1 MNIMGTIISA
11 LKYRDISRNNYLDLV
26 GKGVTFMKMHVFLKA
41 GLVLSV
47 FIAIMYIN
55 RTYLNLEAEEVQD
68 FLLSFGI
75 LGPVVFIL
83 LFSIR
88 PFLLFPSSILAVAGG
103 LAFGPFI
110 GPAVTYIGSLAGG
123 VLSFIFIRKISRK
136 RSKKDGA
143 KRELIKKRIE
153 ENGLFYIISL
163 RIIPVINFDLVSY
176 LAALS
181 TVKFRTYIGATM
193 IGIIPGTIAF
203 NLLGASL
210 ADLSPG
216 LIAVTICMFIV
227 ALSIPIYVRHL
238 LRKRNLDIE
247 DVEDEK

>member
-1 MNIMGTIISA
+1 MQ
-11 LKYRDISRNNYLDLV
+11 L
-26 GKGVTFMKMHVFLKA
+26 HVFLRA
-41 GLVLSV
+41 GLIL
-47 FIAIMYIN
+47 FILIALYYIN
-55 RTYLNLEAEEVQD
+55 TTYLNLEAEELQN

-75 LGPVVFIL
+75 LAPVIFIL

-88 PFLLFPSSILAVAGG
+88 PFLLFPSSVLAIAGG

-110 GPAVTYIGSLAGG
+110 GPLVTYIGSLAGG
-123 VLSFIFIRKISRK
+123 ILSFLFIRKVRK
-136 RSKKDGA
+136 KKTEGEGT

-153 ENGLFYIISL
+153 ENGLFYIVSL

-181 TVKFRTYIGATM
+181 TVRFKTYAAATM

-216 LIAVTICMFIV
+216 LIAVTALMFAI
-227 ALSIPIYVRHL
+227 ALSIPVYVRHL

-247 DVEDEK
+247 DITDKK

>member
-1 MNIMGTIISA
+1 
-11 LKYRDISRNNYLDLV
+11 
-26 GKGVTFMKMHVFLKA
+26 MKMHVFLKA
-41 GLVLSV
+41 GLVLAV
-47 FIAIMYIN
+47 FLAIMYIN
-55 RTYLNLEAEEVQD
+55 RTYLNLEAEEVQE

-75 LGPVVFIL
+75 LGPIIFIII
-83 LFSIR
+83 FSIR
-88 PFLLFPSSILAVAGG
+88 PFLLFPSSVLAVAGG
-103 LAFGPFI
+103 LAFGPFL
-110 GPAVTYIGSLAGG
+110 GPLVTYAGSFAGG
-123 VLSFIFIRKISRK
+123 MISFLFIRKISSK
-136 RSKKDGA
+136 RVKKEGA

-181 TVKFRTYIGATM
+181 NVKFKTYAGATL

-216 LIAVTICMFIV
+216 LIIATILMFAI
-227 ALSIPIYVRHL
+227 ALAIPVYVRHL

-247 DVEDEK
+247 DIKDEE